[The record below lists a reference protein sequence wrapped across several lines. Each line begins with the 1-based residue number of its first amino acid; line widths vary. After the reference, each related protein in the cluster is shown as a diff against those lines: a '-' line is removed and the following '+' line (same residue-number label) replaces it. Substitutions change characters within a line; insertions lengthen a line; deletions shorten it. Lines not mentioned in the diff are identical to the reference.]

1 MKKDIDYER
10 LSDFPLF
17 NGIRTDELKILLPC
31 LNARE
36 SRYKKNHFIVI
47 DTENMPFVGMIL
59 DGSVHI
65 LKEDLFGERTFIA
78 SIGRGELFGASF
90 MLTNGTSLVSLQAVS
105 NVKVLCIPVEK
116 ILYTCSSACP
126 FHKRIVHN
134 IFSLLAGK
142 NVQLMQKIE
151 ILSKTTLRQKILCY
165 LSQLSVSQKSKDVVV
180 PLNRTEMAAYLNS
193 NRSAMSRELKAMQ
206 EDGLISVEGNLFRST
221 GRNQTNVQL

>member
-1 MKKDIDYER
+1 MQKDIDYES

-36 SRYKKNHFIVI
+36 NRYKKNHFIVI
-47 DTENMPFVGMIL
+47 DGENMPFVGMIL

-65 LKEDLFGERTFIA
+65 LKEDLFGERTLIA
-78 SIGRGELFGASF
+78 GIGKGELFGASF
-90 MLTNGTSLVSLQAVS
+90 MLTNGTSLISLQAVS
-105 NVKVLCIPVEK
+105 NVEVLCIPVEK

-126 FHKRIVHN
+126 FHKQIVHN

-221 GRNQTNVQL
+221 SRD